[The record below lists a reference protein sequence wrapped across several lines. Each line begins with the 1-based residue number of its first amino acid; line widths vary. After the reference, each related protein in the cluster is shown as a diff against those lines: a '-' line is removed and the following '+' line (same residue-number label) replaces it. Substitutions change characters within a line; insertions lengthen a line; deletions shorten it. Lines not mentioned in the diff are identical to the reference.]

1 MVLET
6 REFSHVLSSK
16 SFLHTFEFTSTL
28 KKQQQKKQKMHDC
41 TMHWFATIKQPYPH
55 SVPVINGSLFTGG
68 PSHQNTNIAAPQTKQ
83 EWKSLQGP
91 ERYQHFGVNVFGT
104 VNGTLRSCLKN
115 QHVRNIL
122 KQRKLY
128 NLNDKGKYV
137 WFTSELPFQEHVL
150 LQVEHPMLIQ
160 YEFYWPTLHLK
171 GY

>member
-1 MVLET
+1 MALET

-16 SFLHTFEFTSTL
+16 SFLHTFKFTSTL
-28 KKQQQKKQKMHDC
+28 KKQQQKKQKMHDR

-68 PSHQNTNIAAPQTKQ
+68 PSHQNTSIAAPQTKQ

-91 ERYQHFGVNVFGT
+91 ECYQHFGVNVFGT

-128 NLNDKGKYV
+128 NLNDKGKYI
-137 WFTSELPFQEHVL
+137 WFTSELPLQEHVL